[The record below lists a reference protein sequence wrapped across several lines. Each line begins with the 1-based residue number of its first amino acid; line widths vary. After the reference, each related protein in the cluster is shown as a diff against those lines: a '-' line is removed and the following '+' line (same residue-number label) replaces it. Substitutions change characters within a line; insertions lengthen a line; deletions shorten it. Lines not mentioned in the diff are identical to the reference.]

1 MLVRLLYAS
10 RAVNTSAEL
19 LEAIVEHAKLRNIR
33 RGITGVLCFGNG
45 TYMQLIE
52 GERST
57 VNELYSKMI
66 TDPRHKDLTLLA
78 YEEIEER
85 FYGKWTMGQVN
96 MTPIHQATLLRFS
109 GFPELNPFTL
119 SGKTAFI
126 LLDELV
132 ATS

>member
-10 RAVNTSAEL
+10 RAVNASAEL
-19 LEAIVEHAKLRNIR
+19 LEAIVEHAKLRNVR
-33 RGITGVLCFGNG
+33 RGITGVICFGNG

-57 VNELYSKMI
+57 VNELYSKMM

-96 MTPIHQATLLRFS
+96 MTQIHQATLLRFS

-119 SGKTAFI
+119 QGKTAFI
-126 LLDELV
+126 LLNELV